1 MWLAQLEQEAASIKH
16 QIEVEYPKRLEKRK
30 NEIVSFCDAEIDAL
44 RQR

>member
-1 MWLAQLEQEAASIKH
+1 VCLTQLEQEAASIKH